1 MDALEANGYNEIA
14 SQQRGDSSGENQ
26 LADLGQERQQLSEAL
41 ENTRTRLHENVL
53 DLQRRLRDLENRN
66 LELGHARRD
75 KLAELEL
82 VQRRLDALDS
92 SNLQLQEVAD
102 SLGARRDELNDAI
115 TRIETEGR
123 EFARA
128 AQEEIDGD
136 GTGSNNPGLVEELKE
151 LVQRREQCERI
162 IASLDHHRQSSVL
175 AAKIIASH
183 PDSGTLAA
191 IAAAT
196 GEDSGGNG
204 QLESKRSSLIASV
217 GGDRGVI
224 VVAGGQKELLLQEA
238 DDHRRWYAQEQ
249 HRRGLQLNE
258 ISYSMD
264 LCTAKDREAQ
274 RQLAELEKTAA
285 ALQRANDAAQAELTA
300 ITSDAMAERA
310 RLSEKLLLT
319 AGAAEGSNESWER
332 LQHETLRTKAA
343 SQRLA
348 DLAIPQAQ
356 RELSEAKLLQKKL
369 IAQLE
374 GQVEVEMLAEDT
386 RDALEDKLA
395 HHEEVLESYLAQ
407 IHQLSFEGDELAGR
421 QLKFQAAVARGD
433 VELQLVVDELQR
445 MRSQR
450 LDLQEQL
457 RHEAGESTITRARIF
472 DEVFSLNQNLMLF
485 HHRLKRLTIAVQVSL
500 QAEEALIATGDERE
514 GQIGELR
521 QQWTARLHEEQK
533 RNHELDVELVQR
545 HGTLHA
551 LTHQGAA
558 FAEEVKDVALEAEEA
573 RSAKMKADVTAAAM
587 AKTLMTRRQDLL
599 AAQAD
604 IEGKAQ
610 ILQAKQNACTR
621 LTKHIEVIDAVEK
634 VMSKDRAVLQSS
646 VDHLKQEL
654 KGRERIHKELLDTL
668 CNVRYGIARASNPT
682 PAREDVAESLASSR
696 RAYRELLGLVNSVL
710 KSETTRN

>member
-1 MDALEANGYNEIA
+1 MTSAFQFSRHSCDFVYLATPSTRHTACRAALARHHLYLIH
-14 SQQRGDSSGENQ
+14 D
-26 LADLGQERQQLSEAL
+26 
-41 ENTRTRLHENVL
+41 VL
-53 DLQRRLRDLENRN
+53 VVLLFLFFCDR
-66 LELGHARRD
+66 
-75 KLAELEL
+75 LAELEL

-285 ALQRANDAAQAELTA
+285 A
-300 ITSDAMAERA
+300 
-310 RLSEKLLLT
+310 
-319 AGAAEGSNESWER
+319 
-332 LQHETLRTKAA
+332 
-343 SQRLA
+343 
-348 DLAIPQAQ
+348 
-356 RELSEAKLLQKKL
+356 
-369 IAQLE
+369 
-374 GQVEVEMLAEDT
+374 
-386 RDALEDKLA
+386 
-395 HHEEVLESYLAQ
+395 
-407 IHQLSFEGDELAGR
+407 
-421 QLKFQAAVARGD
+421 
-433 VELQLVVDELQR
+433 
-445 MRSQR
+445 
-450 LDLQEQL
+450 
-457 RHEAGESTITRARIF
+457 
-472 DEVFSLNQNLMLF
+472 
-485 HHRLKRLTIAVQVSL
+485 VSCVGN
-500 QAEEALIATGDERE
+500 I
-514 GQIGELR
+514 
-521 QQWTARLHEEQK
+521 
-533 RNHELDVELVQR
+533 
-545 HGTLHA
+545 
-551 LTHQGAA
+551 
-558 FAEEVKDVALEAEEA
+558 
-573 RSAKMKADVTAAAM
+573 
-587 AKTLMTRRQDLL
+587 
-599 AAQAD
+599 
-604 IEGKAQ
+604 
-610 ILQAKQNACTR
+610 
-621 LTKHIEVIDAVEK
+621 
-634 VMSKDRAVLQSS
+634 
-646 VDHLKQEL
+646 
-654 KGRERIHKELLDTL
+654 
-668 CNVRYGIARASNPT
+668 
-682 PAREDVAESLASSR
+682 
-696 RAYRELLGLVNSVL
+696 
-710 KSETTRN
+710 